1 MADRSADYSERALLP
16 EGFHDDLPPDA
27 EYEASIG
34 ERLLARFYAF
44 GYERVSP
51 PLVEFEESLLAGSG
65 RALSRQMF
73 RLMDPAS
80 QRMMGIRTDM
90 TIQVARIAGT
100 RLAAAA
106 RPLRLCY
113 AGQVL
118 RVRGGQLRS
127 ERQFGQAG
135 IELIGAPSLEA
146 DAEVL
151 LIAADSLQGLGVEG
165 LSVDLTV
172 PSLVPQ
178 LAAELGMDADQ
189 AEAVRTALNA
199 KDIGALQAFTGRAG
213 ELFRGLL
220 AAAGPADGALPA
232 LRKLGLP
239 DGAAA
244 ICADLEAL
252 VARLGELAPG
262 LAVTVDPGECRG
274 FEYQTGIAFTLF
286 AARGRGE
293 LGRGGRYMI
302 PGGENGGET
311 ATGVTLYLDSLL
323 RVLPRPEGK
332 AKVYLPWGTSLAEVR
347 EIQSQGWRVVR
358 ALAADADAV
367 AAARAQG
374 CCHILEGGRVRPLE

>member
-1 MADRSADYSERALLP
+1 MADLSADYSERALLP

-27 EYEASIG
+27 EYEASIA

-44 GYERVSP
+44 GYDRVSP
-51 PLVEFEESLLAGSG
+51 PLVEFEESLLSGSG
-65 RALSRQMF
+65 KTLSRQMF

-90 TIQVARIAGT
+90 TIQVARIAAT

-106 RPLRLCY
+106 RPMRLCY

-151 LIAADSLQGLGVEG
+151 LIAADALQGLGVEG

-172 PSLVPQ
+172 PNLVPQ
-178 LAAELGMDADQ
+178 LAAELGLAEDD

-199 KDIGALQAFTGRAG
+199 KDIGALQSITGRAG
-213 ELFRGLL
+213 KIFRGLL
-220 AAAGPADGALPA
+220 KAAAPADDALDA
-232 LRKLGLP
+232 LARLDLP
-239 DGAAA
+239 EGAAR
-244 ICADLEAL
+244 ICAELGDL
-252 VARLGELAPG
+252 VARIKALAPK
-262 LAVTVDPGECRG
+262 LTITVDPGECRG
-274 FEYQTGIAFTLF
+274 FEYQKAVAFTLF

-323 RVLPRPEGK
+323 RVLPRPDRV
-332 AKVYLPWGTSLAEVR
+332 AKVYLPWGTPLGDVLEVQT
-347 EIQSQGWRVVR
+347 EGWRVVR
-358 ALAADADAV
+358 ALEPGDDPA

-374 CCHILEGGRVRPLE
+374 CCHIYEDGRVRPLE